1 MRFRDILLQI
11 DSYPAATPDESI
23 ETAIGFAKVLD
34 AELAVLAVQVDIP
47 LSRNV
52 VSEALIKL
60 AGLEQEWE
68 DASLASCRQAVR
80 RFESAA
86 KAAGVFTGAEIHRIN
101 LLKVDDSLALRVR
114 ARDLCLAAMAERF
127 DEQIEWVK
135 RIIFASGRPVVVM
148 GGRPLL
154 AGGRIGDVAV
164 AWDGGRHAA
173 RALGDALPI
182 LERARAVRI
191 VTFVNEKEAAR
202 PGLAAEA
209 VRHLAAHGV
218 KAAKDEI
225 DASGVGIGQAI
236 DAYLAQRP
244 ADMLVMGASGR
255 APVLEFVMGGA
266 TEHVLRNVPTALF
279 LSH

>member
-23 ETAIGFAKVLD
+23 ESAIGFAKVLD

-52 VSEALIKL
+52 VSEALFKL

-86 KAAGVFTGAEIHRIN
+86 KAAGVFAGAEIHRIN

-154 AGGRIGDVAV
+154 AEGRIGDVAV
-164 AWDGGRHAA
+164 AWDGGSSPSSTRRRRPGRGSPPRRSGISRRTASRRPKTRSTPRAWGSA
-173 RALGDALPI
+173 RRSTPISPRSLPTCWSWALRD
-182 LERARAVRI
+182 
-191 VTFVNEKEAAR
+191 AR
-202 PGLAAEA
+202 P
-209 VRHLAAHGV
+209 
-218 KAAKDEI
+218 
-225 DASGVGIGQAI
+225 S
-236 DAYLAQRP
+236 
-244 ADMLVMGASGR
+244 
-255 APVLEFVMGGA
+255 
-266 TEHVLRNVPTALF
+266 
-279 LSH
+279 LSS